1 MHFKYSFISLI
12 SKKSQFKNKQIYM
25 DILPH
30 LCNTGF
36 LEMQRQIDPQGSL
49 FIHSSFLMRQFQA
62 YVYDNLWMIV
72 MFFSG
77 HNLQSHTLT
86 QYTHMYITL
95 NSHIKT
101 KWSKYSSLI
110 VSVSQTQNHIILK
123 HSIYYKHLKIKAQK
137 WVFSSI
143 FTRWILLLR
152 CSFHWY
158 CSFIPSYPHII

>member
-1 MHFKYSFISLI
+1 
-12 SKKSQFKNKQIYM
+12 M

-49 FIHSSFLMRQFQA
+49 FIHSSFLMRQFEA

-72 MFFSG
+72 MFSG

-123 HSIYYKHLKIKAQK
+123 PQHLLQAFEDKSSEMSILIHFYKVNIT
-137 WVFSSI
+137 S
-143 FTRWILLLR
+143 
-152 CSFHWY
+152 
-158 CSFIPSYPHII
+158 